1 MRGAI
6 AVHRIFY
13 ITIGVMS
20 SLLGIFII
28 IIPAFYSSY
37 LHQYVDLTKIKWP
50 FGGGLTILGA
60 AFIWSSFRKKAIEA
74 ERRAREEKKVYICPR
89 CVKAFFKKDA
99 LTLKCPQCGNMLEK
113 LTGFYERHPELK
125 DKEIE

>member
-1 MRGAI
+1 MNRT
-6 AVHRIFY
+6 F
-13 ITIGVMS
+13 
-20 SLLGIFII
+20 FII
-28 IIPAFYSSY
+28 LGTLLTIFGVSIIIHPAFYDSQLQFY
-37 LHQYVDLTKIKWP
+37 FDFTKIKWP

-74 ERRAREEKKVYICPR
+74 KKRAREESKVYLCPR

-99 LTLKCPQCGNMLEK
+99 PTLKCPECGNMLEE
-113 LTGFYERHPELK
+113 LADFYERHPELK